1 MDLIYILIL
10 LVVLD
15 KLMLVLDLDNEGY
28 NLDINHE
35 HLNHDLDLKLR
46 DMLLKMLV
54 VQLVKQKKLR

>member
-1 MDLIYILIL
+1 
-10 LVVLD
+10 
-15 KLMLVLDLDNEGY
+15 MLVLDLDNEGY